1 MKSYK
6 MILSHGSVLTVEK
19 NFCDVFDKNI
29 RDKIHC
35 QFTTQILFT
44 KVTSEITKEL
54 NNLFDQLENTI
65 SCYYHDLKDF

>member
-19 NFCDVFDKNI
+19 NFCGVFDKNI
-29 RDKIHC
+29 RDKIHV

>member
-6 MILSHGSVLTVEK
+6 MILSHGFVLTVEK

-29 RDKIHC
+29 RDKVHV

>member
-1 MKSYK
+1 MKSFK
-6 MILSHGSVLTVEK
+6 MILSHGFVLTVEK

-29 RDKIHC
+29 PDKIHV